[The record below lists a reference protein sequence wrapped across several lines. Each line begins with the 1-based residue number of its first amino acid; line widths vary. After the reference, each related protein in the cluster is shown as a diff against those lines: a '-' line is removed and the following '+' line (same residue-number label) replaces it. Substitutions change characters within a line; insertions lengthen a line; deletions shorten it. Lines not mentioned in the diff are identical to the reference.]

1 MRELLIEKRGW
12 ESQPLLVSKT
22 FSTPASDK
30 SLSKTMKELFK
41 NGITSISFDSRQS
54 LIKKLYELIP
64 ENAEVM
70 TMTSV
75 TLDTLGIS
83 EEISSSSK
91 YRSVR
96 NKLRLLGDKDQ
107 KKVGSVSEYTLGSV
121 NAVTENG
128 EILIA
133 SATGSQLSAYAYASE
148 HVIWVVGTQKI
159 VKDKEEGTKRIY
171 DYCFPLENARSKK
184 VYNVGSKV
192 GKILTI
198 NSEIPGRLTI
208 LFLKENIGF

>member
-22 FSTPASDK
+22 FSTLASDK

-198 NSEIPGRLTI
+198 NCEIPGRLTI

>member
-1 MRELLIEKRGW
+1 MSELLIDKRSKGT
-12 ESQPLLVSKT
+12 QPLLVSKT
-22 FSTPASDK
+22 FSTLASDEV
-30 SLSKTMKELFK
+30 LSRTMRELFK
-41 NGITSISFDSRQS
+41 NGITAIAFDTIVA
-54 LIKKLYELIP
+54 LKKKFFELLP
-64 ENAEVM
+64 EKAEIM

-83 EEISSSSK
+83 EEISNSGK
-91 YRSVR
+91 YESVR
-96 NKLRLLGDKDQ
+96 NKLRSLGEKTQ
-107 KKVGSVSEYTLGSV
+107 KKAGSIAEYSIGSV

-133 SATGSQLSAYAYASE
+133 SATGSQLSAYAYASDK
-148 HVIWVVGTQKI
+148 VIWVVGTQKI
-159 VKDKEEGTKRIY
+159 VKDREEGIKRIY
-171 DYCFPLENARSKK
+171 DYCFPLEDARSRK

-198 NSEIPGRLTI
+198 NSETPGRLTI